1 MRKQIQ
7 ALGRLKTGQMNKTE
21 SAYCQHLELRKR
33 AGEIVWYRFEGIKLR
48 LRSKMKNRKAKMLIS
63 RVYRL
68 CYPSQWLRVSNRRV
82 VLFSFSGIAREG
94 VRDKGSAAQNRWKN
108 HLRTKGD

>member
-1 MRKQIQ
+1 MCHASLAFASKETQES
-7 ALGRLKTGQMNKTE
+7 KT
-21 SAYCQHLELRKR
+21 
-33 AGEIVWYRFEGIKLR
+33 
-48 LRSKMKNRKAKMLIS
+48 MKNRKAKMLIS

>member
-1 MRKQIQ
+1 MLRGDGAQLLQKAQRVTEQ
-7 ALGRLKTGQMNKTE
+7 AEER
-21 SAYCQHLELRKR
+21 
-33 AGEIVWYRFEGIKLR
+33 V
-48 LRSKMKNRKAKMLIS
+48 RSKMKNRKAKMLIS

-94 VRDKGSAAQNRWKN
+94 IKDKRSAAQNRWKN
-108 HLRTKGD
+108 NLRTKGA

>member
-1 MRKQIQ
+1 MSEVDGVLRGDGAQLLQKAQRVTEQ
-7 ALGRLKTGQMNKTE
+7 AEER
-21 SAYCQHLELRKR
+21 
-33 AGEIVWYRFEGIKLR
+33 V
-48 LRSKMKNRKAKMLIS
+48 RSKMKNRKAKMLIS

-94 VRDKGSAAQNRWKN
+94 IKDKRSAAQNRWKN
-108 HLRTKGD
+108 NLRTKGA

>member
-1 MRKQIQ
+1 MSKIDHQ
-7 ALGRLKTGQMNKTE
+7 ALREAAEKATWGDWDSYKPHRGAKQTRE
-21 SAYCQHLELRKR
+21 R
-33 AGEIVWYRFEGIKLR
+33 V
-48 LRSKMKNRKAKMLIS
+48 RSKMKNRKAKMLIS

-94 VRDKGSAAQNRWKN
+94 VKDKRSAAQNRWKN

>member
-1 MRKQIQ
+1 MCHAPQ
-7 ALGRLKTGQMNKTE
+7 AFASKE
-21 SAYCQHLELRKR
+21 SDMATN
-33 AGEIVWYRFEGIKLR
+33 
-48 LRSKMKNRKAKMLIS
+48 NRKARMIIS

-94 VRDKGSAAQNRWKN
+94 VKDKRSAAQNRWKN
-108 HLRTKGD
+108 HLYKL

>member
-1 MRKQIQ
+1 MQQQSHLFHILGVRK
-7 ALGRLKTGQMNKTE
+7 KNK
-21 SAYCQHLELRKR
+21 A
-33 AGEIVWYRFEGIKLR
+33 
-48 LRSKMKNRKAKMLIS
+48 MKNRKAKMIIS

-94 VRDKGSAAQNRWKN
+94 VKDKRSAAQNRWKN
-108 HLRTKGD
+108 HLRNKGE

>member
-1 MRKQIQ
+1 MCHAPLAFASK
-7 ALGRLKTGQMNKTE
+7 E
-21 SAYCQHLELRKR
+21 SDMATN
-33 AGEIVWYRFEGIKLR
+33 
-48 LRSKMKNRKAKMLIS
+48 NRKAKMIIS

-94 VRDKGSAAQNRWKN
+94 VKEKRSAAQNRWKN
-108 HLRTKGD
+108 HLYKL

>member
-1 MRKQIQ
+1 M
-7 ALGRLKTGQMNKTE
+7 ATN
-21 SAYCQHLELRKR
+21 
-33 AGEIVWYRFEGIKLR
+33 
-48 LRSKMKNRKAKMLIS
+48 NRKAKMLIS

-94 VRDKGSAAQNRWKN
+94 IKDKRSAAQNRWKN
-108 HLRTKGD
+108 PLRTKGE

>member
-1 MRKQIQ
+1 MLRGDGAQLLQKAQRVTEQ
-7 ALGRLKTGQMNKTE
+7 AEER
-21 SAYCQHLELRKR
+21 
-33 AGEIVWYRFEGIKLR
+33 V
-48 LRSKMKNRKAKMLIS
+48 RSKMKNRKAKMLIS

-94 VRDKGSAAQNRWKN
+94 VKDKRSAAQNRWKN
-108 HLRTKGD
+108 HLRTKGE

>member
-1 MRKQIQ
+1 
-7 ALGRLKTGQMNKTE
+7 LGFKFLSMNDMATN
-21 SAYCQHLELRKR
+21 
-33 AGEIVWYRFEGIKLR
+33 
-48 LRSKMKNRKAKMLIS
+48 NRKAKMLIS

-94 VRDKGSAAQNRWKN
+94 VKDKRSAVQNRWKN
-108 HLRTKGD
+108 HCYLRTKGE

>member
-1 MRKQIQ
+1 MQQQSRLFHILGMRK
-7 ALGRLKTGQMNKTE
+7 KNK
-21 SAYCQHLELRKR
+21 A
-33 AGEIVWYRFEGIKLR
+33 
-48 LRSKMKNRKAKMLIS
+48 MKNRKAKMLIS

-94 VRDKGSAAQNRWKN
+94 IKDKRSAAQNRWKN
-108 HLRTKGD
+108 NLRTKGA

>member
-1 MRKQIQ
+1 MLRGDGAQLLQKAQRVTEQ
-7 ALGRLKTGQMNKTE
+7 AEER
-21 SAYCQHLELRKR
+21 
-33 AGEIVWYRFEGIKLR
+33 V
-48 LRSKMKNRKAKMLIS
+48 RSKMKNRKAKMLIS

-94 VRDKGSAAQNRWKN
+94 VQDKRSAAQNRWKN
-108 HLRTKGD
+108 HLRTKGE